1 MLSVS
6 IMWCPKTA
14 SSGKYQDTQHGT
26 ILIRFGSFLT
36 MNMVL
41 ICETQKAS
49 FVLLKVAFHMLNEV
63 EDFNWIR
70 TLTSHFFYHD
80 GINKTAACGPFS
92 KDLSQLQSLLNDHG
106 FSKANPFYQ
115 YPSVLGGGAWD
126 WELSLPLRHPKMTYT
141 KRQRCSKATGVRFTL
156 HEIRKHPHFYTLINT
171 MYFVTL
177 KWCHRRLFNDL
188 EI

>member
-1 MLSVS
+1 MVFITIYKPLARQKKGTLKENCHPSRSKKGKNDHRLLQAWRQVFLLHDFKKIAFFMLSVS

-26 ILIRFGSFLT
+26 ILIQFGSFLT

-70 TLTSHFFYHD
+70 TLTSHFFFFYHD
-80 GINKTAACGPFS
+80 GINTTAACRPFS
-92 KDLSQLQSLLNDHG
+92 NDLSQLQSLLNDHG
-106 FSKANPFYQ
+106 FSKANPFY
-115 YPSVLGGGAWD
+115 
-126 WELSLPLRHPKMTYT
+126 
-141 KRQRCSKATGVRFTL
+141 
-156 HEIRKHPHFYTLINT
+156 
-171 MYFVTL
+171 
-177 KWCHRRLFNDL
+177 
-188 EI
+188 